1 MPEIIA
7 IANQKGGVGKTT
19 TSVNLAAALH
29 AIGKKTLLVDLDTQ
43 GNATTACGIDKSNLE
58 ASVYDLFVGEAT
70 ADAALVHPEAN
81 GFWVLPANK
90 DLMAAEIQ
98 LLEFRE
104 REFRLKQ
111 ILAGIS
117 PRFDYILID
126 TPPSMNILTINA
138 LATADGVIIPVQ
150 CEYYALEGLTGL
162 LETINKIQEKINPS
176 LTIKGVLRTM
186 FDVRNSLAGE
196 VAGQLKRHFGN
207 KLFWTFIPRNVRLA
221 EAPSFGLS
229 ALAYDRNCLGAKAY
243 VSLAKEI
250 TKKNHGMI
258 SLTR

>member
-29 AIGKKTLLVDLDTQ
+29 ATGKKTLLVDLDTQ

-117 PRFDYILID
+117 PRFDYVLID

-138 LATADGVIIPVQ
+138 LAAADGVIIPVQ

-162 LETINKIQEKINPS
+162 LETINKIQEKINPN

-250 TKKNHGMI
+250 TKKTME
-258 SLTR
+258 

>member
-7 IANQKGGVGKTT
+7 VANQKGGVGKTT

-29 AIGKKTLLVDLDTQ
+29 ATGKKTLLVDLDTQ

-111 ILAGIS
+111 ILAEIS

-138 LATADGVIIPVQ
+138 LAAADGVIIPVQ

-162 LETINKIQEKINPS
+162 LETINKIQEKINPN

-250 TKKNHGMI
+250 TKKTME
-258 SLTR
+258 

>member
-29 AIGKKTLLVDLDTQ
+29 ATGKKTLLVDLDTQ

-70 ADAALVHPEAN
+70 ADAVLVHPEAN

-117 PRFDYILID
+117 LRFDYILID

-138 LATADGVIIPVQ
+138 LAAASGVIIPVQ

-162 LETINKIQEKINPS
+162 LETINKIQEKINPN

-229 ALAYDRNCLGAKAY
+229 ALAYDHNCLGAKAY

-250 TKKNHGMI
+250 TKKTME
-258 SLTR
+258 

>member
-19 TSVNLAAALH
+19 TTVNLAAALH
-29 AIGKKTLLVDLDTQ
+29 EIGKNTLLVDLDTQ
-43 GNATTACGIDKSNLE
+43 GNATTACGIDKNNLR
-58 ASVYDLFVGEAT
+58 ASVYDLFLGET
-70 ADAALVHPEAN
+70 TMENTMLYSEAN

-98 LLEFRE
+98 LLELRE
-104 REFRLKQ
+104 REFQLKQ
-111 ILAGIS
+111 ILTKIDS
-117 PRFDYILID
+117 RFDYVLID
-126 TPPSMNILTINA
+126 SPPSMNILTLNA
-138 LATADGVIIPVQ
+138 LAAAHGVIIPAQ

-162 LETINKIQEKINPS
+162 LETINKIQEKINPE
-176 LTIKGVLRTM
+176 LKIKGVLRTM

-196 VAGQLKRHFGN
+196 VSGQLKRHFGN

-229 ALAYDRNCLGAKAY
+229 AVVYDRNCLGAKAY

-250 TKKNHGMI
+250 SKKIM
-258 SLTR
+258 

>member
-29 AIGKKTLLVDLDTQ
+29 ATGKKTLLVDLDTQ

-58 ASVYDLFVGEAT
+58 VSVYDLFVGAAT
-70 ADAALVHPEAN
+70 ADAALVRPEAN

-104 REFRLKQ
+104 REFQLKQ

-117 PRFDYILID
+117 PRFDYVLID

-138 LATADGVIIPVQ
+138 LAASDGVIIPVQ

-162 LETINKIQEKINPS
+162 LETINKIQEKINPK

-250 TKKNHGMI
+250 TKKTME
-258 SLTR
+258 

>member
-7 IANQKGGVGKTT
+7 VANQKGGVGKTT

-29 AIGKKTLLVDLDTQ
+29 ATGKKTLLVDLDTQ

-117 PRFDYILID
+117 LRFDYILID

-138 LATADGVIIPVQ
+138 LAAADGVIIPVQ

-162 LETINKIQEKINPS
+162 LETINKIQEKINPN

-250 TKKNHGMI
+250 TKKTME
-258 SLTR
+258 

>member
-29 AIGKKTLLVDLDTQ
+29 ATGKKTLLVDLDTQ

-58 ASVYDLFVGEAT
+58 ASVYDLFVGAAT
-70 ADAALVHPEAN
+70 ADAALVRPEAN
-81 GFWVLPANK
+81 GFWILPANK

-104 REFRLKQ
+104 REFQLKQ

-117 PRFDYILID
+117 SRFDYVLID

-138 LATADGVIIPVQ
+138 LAASDGVIIPVQ

-162 LETINKIQEKINPS
+162 LETINKIQEKINPK

-250 TKKNHGMI
+250 TKKTME
-258 SLTR
+258 

>member
-29 AIGKKTLLVDLDTQ
+29 ATGKKTLLVDLDTQ

-58 ASVYDLFVGEAT
+58 ASVYDLFVGAAT
-70 ADAALVHPEAN
+70 ADAALVRPEAN

-104 REFRLKQ
+104 REFQLKQ

-117 PRFDYILID
+117 PRFDYVLID

-138 LATADGVIIPVQ
+138 LAAADGVIIPVQ

-162 LETINKIQEKINPS
+162 LETINKIQEKINPK

-250 TKKNHGMI
+250 TKKTME
-258 SLTR
+258 

>member
-29 AIGKKTLLVDLDTQ
+29 ATGKKTLLVDLDTQ

-58 ASVYDLFVGEAT
+58 ASVYDLFVGAAT
-70 ADAALVHPEAN
+70 ADAALVRPEAN

-104 REFRLKQ
+104 REFQLKQ

-117 PRFDYILID
+117 SRFDYVLID

-138 LATADGVIIPVQ
+138 FAASDGVIIPVQ
-150 CEYYALEGLTGL
+150 CEYYALEGLTDL
-162 LETINKIQEKINPS
+162 LETINKIQEKINPK

-250 TKKNHGMI
+250 TKKTME
-258 SLTR
+258 

>member
-29 AIGKKTLLVDLDTQ
+29 ATGKKTLLVDLDTQ

-58 ASVYDLFVGEAT
+58 VSVYDLFVGAAT
-70 ADAALVHPEAN
+70 ADAALVRPEAN

-104 REFRLKQ
+104 REFQLKQ

-117 PRFDYILID
+117 SRFDYVLID

-138 LATADGVIIPVQ
+138 LAASDGVIIPVQ

-162 LETINKIQEKINPS
+162 LETINKIQEKINPK

-250 TKKNHGMI
+250 TKKTME
-258 SLTR
+258 

>member
-29 AIGKKTLLVDLDTQ
+29 ATGKKTLLVDLDTQ

-58 ASVYDLFVGEAT
+58 ASVYDLFVGAAT
-70 ADAALVHPEAN
+70 ADAALVRPEAN

-104 REFRLKQ
+104 REFQLKQ

-117 PRFDYILID
+117 PRFDYVLID

-138 LATADGVIIPVQ
+138 LATSDGVIIPVQ

-162 LETINKIQEKINPS
+162 LETINKIQEKINPK

-250 TKKNHGMI
+250 TKKTME
-258 SLTR
+258 

>member
-7 IANQKGGVGKTT
+7 VANQKGGVGKTT

-29 AIGKKTLLVDLDTQ
+29 ATGKKTLLVDLDTQ

-117 PRFDYILID
+117 PRFDYVLID

-138 LATADGVIIPVQ
+138 LAAADGVIIPVQ

-162 LETINKIQEKINPS
+162 LETINKIQEKINPK

-250 TKKNHGMI
+250 TKKTME
-258 SLTR
+258 

>member
-29 AIGKKTLLVDLDTQ
+29 ATGKKTLLVDLDTQ
-43 GNATTACGIDKSNLE
+43 GNATTACGIDKSNLK
-58 ASVYDLFVGEAT
+58 ASVYDLFVGAAT
-70 ADAALVHPEAN
+70 ADAALVRPEAN

-104 REFRLKQ
+104 REFQLKQ

-117 PRFDYILID
+117 PRFDYVLID

-138 LATADGVIIPVQ
+138 LAASDGVIIPVQ

-162 LETINKIQEKINPS
+162 LETINKIQEKINPK

-250 TKKNHGMI
+250 TKKTME
-258 SLTR
+258 

>member
-19 TSVNLAAALH
+19 TTVNLAAALH
-29 AIGKKTLLVDLDTQ
+29 EIGKKTLLVDLDTQ
-43 GNATTACGIDKSNLE
+43 GNATTACGIDKSSLR
-58 ASVYDLFVGEAT
+58 ASVYDLFLGET
-70 ADAALVHPEAN
+70 TMENTMLYSEAN

-98 LLEFRE
+98 LLEIRE
-104 REFRLKQ
+104 REFQLKQ
-111 ILAGIS
+111 ILTKIDA
-117 PRFDYILID
+117 RFDYVLID
-126 TPPSMNILTINA
+126 SPPSMNILTLNA
-138 LATADGVIIPVQ
+138 LAAAHGVIIPAQ

-162 LETINKIQEKINPS
+162 LETINKIQEKINPE
-176 LTIKGVLRTM
+176 LKIKGVLRTM

-196 VAGQLKRHFGN
+196 VSGQLKRHFGN

-229 ALAYDRNCLGAKAY
+229 AVAYDRNCLGAKAY

-250 TKKNHGMI
+250 SKKIM
-258 SLTR
+258 

>member
-1 MPEIIA
+1 
-7 IANQKGGVGKTT
+7 
-19 TSVNLAAALH
+19 
-29 AIGKKTLLVDLDTQ
+29 
-43 GNATTACGIDKSNLE
+43 
-58 ASVYDLFVGEAT
+58 
-70 ADAALVHPEAN
+70 
-81 GFWVLPANK
+81 
-90 DLMAAEIQ
+90 MAAEIQ

-104 REFRLKQ
+104 REFQLKQ

-117 PRFDYILID
+117 SRFDYVLID

-138 LATADGVIIPVQ
+138 LAASDGVIIPVQ

-162 LETINKIQEKINPS
+162 LETINKIQEKINPK

-250 TKKNHGMI
+250 TKKTME
-258 SLTR
+258 

>member
-7 IANQKGGVGKTT
+7 VANQKGGVGKTT

-29 AIGKKTLLVDLDTQ
+29 ASGKKTLLVDLDTQ
-43 GNATTACGIDKSNLE
+43 GNATSACGIDKSNLE

-117 PRFDYILID
+117 SRFDYILID

-162 LETINKIQEKINPS
+162 LETINKIQEKINPN

-250 TKKNHGMI
+250 TKKTME
-258 SLTR
+258 

>member
-19 TSVNLAAALH
+19 TTVNLAAALH
-29 AIGKKTLLVDLDTQ
+29 EIGKKTLLVDLDTQ
-43 GNATTACGIDKSNLE
+43 GNATTACGIDKNNIRTTI
-58 ASVYDLFVGEAT
+58 YDLFLGET
-70 ADAALVHPEAN
+70 TMESTMVYSEAN

-98 LLEFRE
+98 LLEFKE
-104 REFRLKQ
+104 REFQLKQ
-111 ILAGIS
+111 ILTGIGS
-117 PRFDYILID
+117 RFDYVLID
-126 TPPSMNILTINA
+126 SPPSMNILTLNA
-138 LATADGVIIPVQ
+138 LAASHSVIIPVQ

-162 LETINKIQEKINPS
+162 LETINKIQEKINPG
-176 LTIKGVLRTM
+176 LKIKGALRTM

-196 VAGQLKRHFGN
+196 VSGQLKRHFGN
-207 KLFWTFIPRNVRLA
+207 KLFWTFIPRNIRLA

-229 ALAYDRNCLGAKAY
+229 VVAYDRNCLGAKAY

-250 TKKNHGMI
+250 SKKIM
-258 SLTR
+258 

>member
-29 AIGKKTLLVDLDTQ
+29 ATGKKTLLVDLDTQ

-70 ADAALVHPEAN
+70 ADAALVRPEAN

-111 ILAGIS
+111 ILAEIS
-117 PRFDYILID
+117 SRFDYILID

-162 LETINKIQEKINPS
+162 LETINKVQEKINPS

-250 TKKNHGMI
+250 TKKTME
-258 SLTR
+258 

>member
-29 AIGKKTLLVDLDTQ
+29 ATGKKTLLVDLDTQ

-58 ASVYDLFVGEAT
+58 VSVYDLFVGAAT
-70 ADAALVHPEAN
+70 ADAALVRPEAN

-104 REFRLKQ
+104 REFQLKQ

-117 PRFDYILID
+117 PRFDYVLID

-138 LATADGVIIPVQ
+138 LAAADGVIIPVQ

-162 LETINKIQEKINPS
+162 LETINKIQEKINPK

-250 TKKNHGMI
+250 TKKTME
-258 SLTR
+258 

>member
-7 IANQKGGVGKTT
+7 VANQKGGVGKTT

-29 AIGKKTLLVDLDTQ
+29 ATGKETLLVDLDTQ
-43 GNATTACGIDKSNLE
+43 GNATTACGIDKNNLE

-111 ILAGIS
+111 ILAEIS
-117 PRFDYILID
+117 SRFDYILID

-162 LETINKIQEKINPS
+162 LETINKVQEKINPS

-250 TKKNHGMI
+250 SKKTME
-258 SLTR
+258 

>member
-29 AIGKKTLLVDLDTQ
+29 ATGKKTLLVDLDTQ

-104 REFRLKQ
+104 REFQLKQ

-117 PRFDYILID
+117 PRFDYVLID

-138 LATADGVIIPVQ
+138 LAAADGVIIPVQ

-162 LETINKIQEKINPS
+162 LETINKIQEKINPK

-250 TKKNHGMI
+250 TKKTME
-258 SLTR
+258 

>member
-7 IANQKGGVGKTT
+7 VANQKGGVGKTT

-29 AIGKKTLLVDLDTQ
+29 ATGKKTLLVDLDTQ

-138 LATADGVIIPVQ
+138 LAAADGVIIPVQ

-162 LETINKIQEKINPS
+162 LETINKIQEKINPN

-243 VSLAKEI
+243 MSLAKEI
-250 TKKNHGMI
+250 TKKTME
-258 SLTR
+258 

>member
-29 AIGKKTLLVDLDTQ
+29 ATGKKTLLVDLDTQ

-58 ASVYDLFVGEAT
+58 VSVYDLFVGAAT
-70 ADAALVHPEAN
+70 AAAALVRPEAN

-104 REFRLKQ
+104 REFQLKQ

-117 PRFDYILID
+117 PRFDYVLID

-138 LATADGVIIPVQ
+138 LAASDGVIIPVQ

-162 LETINKIQEKINPS
+162 LETINKIQEKINPK

-229 ALAYDRNCLGAKAY
+229 ALAYDGNCLGAKAY

-250 TKKNHGMI
+250 TKKTME
-258 SLTR
+258 

>member
-7 IANQKGGVGKTT
+7 VANQKGGVGKTT

-29 AIGKKTLLVDLDTQ
+29 ATGKKTLLVDLDTQ

-70 ADAALVHPEAN
+70 VDAALVHPEAN

-117 PRFDYILID
+117 PRFDYVLID

-138 LATADGVIIPVQ
+138 LAAADGVIIPVQ

-162 LETINKIQEKINPS
+162 LETINKIQEKINPN

-250 TKKNHGMI
+250 TKKTME
-258 SLTR
+258 

>member
-7 IANQKGGVGKTT
+7 VANQKGGVGKTT

-29 AIGKKTLLVDLDTQ
+29 ATGKKTLLVDLDTQ

-117 PRFDYILID
+117 PRFDYVLID

-138 LATADGVIIPVQ
+138 LAAADGVIIPVQ

-162 LETINKIQEKINPS
+162 LETINKIQEKINPN

-243 VSLAKEI
+243 MSLAKEI
-250 TKKNHGMI
+250 TKKTME
-258 SLTR
+258 

>member
-7 IANQKGGVGKTT
+7 VANQKGGVGKTT

-29 AIGKKTLLVDLDTQ
+29 ATGKKTLLVDLDTQ

-70 ADAALVHPEAN
+70 ADAALVLPEAN

-117 PRFDYILID
+117 PRFDYVLID

-138 LATADGVIIPVQ
+138 LAAADGVIIPVQ

-162 LETINKIQEKINPS
+162 LETINKIQEKINPN

-229 ALAYDRNCLGAKAY
+229 ALAYDHNCLGAKAY

-250 TKKNHGMI
+250 TKKTME
-258 SLTR
+258 

>member
-29 AIGKKTLLVDLDTQ
+29 ATGKKTLLVDLDTQ

-58 ASVYDLFVGEAT
+58 ASVYDLFVGAAT
-70 ADAALVHPEAN
+70 ADAALVRPEAN

-104 REFRLKQ
+104 REFQLKQ

-117 PRFDYILID
+117 SRFDYVLID

-138 LATADGVIIPVQ
+138 LATSDGVIIPVQ

-162 LETINKIQEKINPS
+162 LETINKIQEKINPK

-250 TKKNHGMI
+250 TKKTME
-258 SLTR
+258 

>member
-29 AIGKKTLLVDLDTQ
+29 ATGKKTLLVDLDTQ

-117 PRFDYILID
+117 PRFDYVLID

-138 LATADGVIIPVQ
+138 LAAADGVIIPVQ

-162 LETINKIQEKINPS
+162 LETINKIQEKINPK

-250 TKKNHGMI
+250 TKKTME
-258 SLTR
+258 